1 MSLGRILCFLVSTK
15 GSDVVYERFYDRL
28 SESEKAEIRAAFFQA
43 SSGAK
48 LSVDDHDHTA
58 AYK

>member
-1 MSLGRILCFLVSTK
+1 MSTK